1 MRMKAKLIYNNKKIV
16 VMGRLTAITLIVL
29 GLCCFGCNRETKT
42 MSNNVEVQRDTI
54 YVPVV
59 EHGAIILVDTVF
71 FKDEEVTISHI
82 LRPPML
88 DSLETKKVLETA
100 LWSGNVDPGTKDGC
114 TPELFLRDD
123 LAYLPYLFLEETN
136 CTNSYSGKLFPVFT
150 VMCSEAIDDKKL
162 FETGKCMVDQANER
176 DKLLPPK
183 VHPITGKIR
192 KISPIQYPDTF
203 KSGLTFSY
211 INAMPFNITVI
222 DSLRVRAIVH
232 NDRKALKKLEDY
244 YKKKGDDTGIAIYY
258 KVMLC
263 YEGNGDLAEKFYR
276 VLEPHFN
283 ETPEFRKAVREV
295 LLRAAHCDNDRR
307 AQELCDSLGFSLCD
321 YRLPLPT
328 DIDAK
333 E

>member
-1 MRMKAKLIYNNKKIV
+1 
-16 VMGRLTAITLIVL
+16 MGRLTAITLIVL

-59 EHGAIILVDTVF
+59 EHGAIIVHDTIYI
-71 FKDEEVTISHI
+71 EAGIEVSHI
-82 LRPPML
+82 MQPPML

-123 LAYLPYLFLEETN
+123 LEYLPYLFLEQ
-136 CTNSYSGKLFPVFT
+136 TNSINSYCSILLHDFI
-150 VMCSEAIDDKKL
+150 VMCSKAIDDKKL
-162 FETGKCMVDQANER
+162 FETGKKIVNTKNQRN
-176 DKLLPPK
+176 KLLPPK
-183 VHPITGKIR
+183 VHPITGKKRGYSI
-192 KISPIQYPDTF
+192 IHYPDSF
-203 KSGLTFSY
+203 ESGYVESY
-211 INAMPFNITVI
+211 IKPMPFNITVI

-232 NDRKALKKLEDY
+232 NDRKALEKLEDY

-283 ETPEFRKAVREV
+283 ETRGFRKAVREV
-295 LLRAAHCDNDRR
+295 LLRAAHCDNNRR

-328 DIDAK
+328 DIDARNLRSGG